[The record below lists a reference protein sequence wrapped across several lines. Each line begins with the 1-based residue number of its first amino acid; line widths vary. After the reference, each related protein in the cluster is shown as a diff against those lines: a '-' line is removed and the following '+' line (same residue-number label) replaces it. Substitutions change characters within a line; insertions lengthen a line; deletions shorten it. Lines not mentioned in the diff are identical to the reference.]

1 VTLKFEKLNA
11 LLLVATLKSNEELS
25 NTYLLTQ
32 FLSKHLESYD
42 TKCEILR
49 LVNYKIEPGV
59 YTEIGIKDEWPMVFE
74 KILSSDIL
82 VFATLV
88 WWGIQSSLM
97 QRVIERLDEVH
108 DEIMRTGKSKLAN
121 KVAGIVVTGHSDC
134 AEHIIGNL
142 TNFFV
147 ALGLT
152 AVPFGNVTVLWSGL
166 SKESGKTKEE
176 INNYYEENYNLTAK
190 NAARNLA
197 FVASLLKN
205 NPYPQ

>member
-1 VTLKFEKLNA
+1 
-11 LLLVATLKSNEELS
+11 VATLKSNEELS

-121 KVAGIVVTGHSDC
+121 KVAGIVVTGDSDG